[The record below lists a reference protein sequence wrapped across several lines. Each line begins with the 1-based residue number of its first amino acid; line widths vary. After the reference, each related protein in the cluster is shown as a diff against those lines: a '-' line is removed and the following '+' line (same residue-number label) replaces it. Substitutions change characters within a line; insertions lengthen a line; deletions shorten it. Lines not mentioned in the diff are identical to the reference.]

1 MFDGLAPG
9 ELTHIVRRNPKTG
22 ERSLDELAWGLLPHD
37 TTAPVSAPRPT
48 HARAETLTE
57 KPMFA
62 DAFARRRA
70 IVPIDEFSQRA
81 SLGDDEG
88 RRFRIGRSDGQ
99 TMAFAGLWESFVR
112 PEGQIVRTFC
122 IITVVAADPIA
133 RIHDRSPVVLEPK
146 DWPLWLGE
154 VDGDPAS
161 LLHAPGDGVLRLTP
175 IGSKRKPSHV

>member
-1 MFDGLAPG
+1 MACHRANSLNV
-9 ELTHIVRRNPKTG
+9 VRFNPRTKQ
-22 ERSLDELAWGLLPHD
+22 RSLDELAWGLLPHD
-37 TTAPVSAPRPT
+37 TVDLISAPRPT
-48 HARAETLTE
+48 HARAETLIE

-88 RRFRIGRSDGQ
+88 RRFRVSRSDGQ

-122 IITVVAADPIA
+122 IITVVSGAPLAQ
-133 RIHDRSPVVLEPK
+133 IHDRSPVVVEPEA
-146 DWPLWLGE
+146 WPLWLGE
-154 VDGDPAS
+154 VPGDAS
-161 LLHAPGDGVLRLTP
+161 SLPRAPGPGVLRLVQV
-175 IGSKRKPSHV
+175 GAKGRKRAHV